1 MQGQTHGGKVAHSA
15 KQTLRSLRRT
25 MTPSL
30 AKRKNH
36 HRKEKIMPYGKGT
49 YGSKVGRPPA
59 KKNKVAPKKKPVKK
73 AK

>member
-1 MQGQTHGGKVAHSA
+1 
-15 KQTLRSLRRT
+15 

-36 HRKEKIMPYGKGT
+36 HRKEKIMPVYKPKKKIMVGK
-49 YGSKVGRPPA
+49 PA
-59 KKNKVAPKKKPVKK
+59 KRNAPKIMVGKPYKPEKAPKKKPVKK